1 VPGELSSHGVPLPP
15 DLRAGPVIVGVEA
28 AQTAGRQLR
37 AAVFLARSLDRPL
50 LVVHIRR
57 RVMPVAEGYLPVG
70 DDLQMSP
77 EIEKALNDDLAKG
90 LHNSGDL
97 AGIDWQLFCGY
108 GEAAVELVRI
118 ADDKDAACVV
128 VGKRTSGVSELLHR
142 ITSGSVSR
150 AVVAAHKFPV
160 LVVP

>member
-1 VPGELSSHGVPLPP
+1 MPGELSSHGVPLPP
-15 DLRAGPVIVGVEA
+15 DLRSGPVIVGIESV
-28 AQTAGRQLR
+28 QTAGRQLR
-37 AAVFLARSLDRPL
+37 GAVFLARCLDRPL

-70 DDLQMSP
+70 EDLQMSP
-77 EIEKALNDDLAKG
+77 EVEQALNDDLAQG
-90 LHNSGDL
+90 SAGSGDL
-97 AGIDWQLFCGY
+97 AGVDWQLYCGY

-128 VGKRTSGVSELLHR
+128 VGKRTSGISELLHR

-160 LVVP
+160 MVFP

>member
-1 VPGELSSHGVPLPP
+1 
-15 DLRAGPVIVGVEA
+15 VIVGVESPDV
-28 AQTAGRQLR
+28 AGRPVR
-37 AAVFLARSLDRPL
+37 AAVFLSRSLDRPL
-50 LVVHIRR
+50 LIVHIRR

-70 DDLQMSP
+70 EDLQMSP
-77 EIEKALNDDLAKG
+77 EVEKALNDDLAQG
-90 LHNSGDL
+90 LRDSGDL
-97 AGIDWQLFCGY
+97 TGVEWQLYCGY
-108 GEAAVELVRI
+108 REAAVELVRI

-128 VGKRTSGVSELLHR
+128 VGKRTSGISELLHR

>member
-1 VPGELSSHGVPLPP
+1 
-15 DLRAGPVIVGVEA
+15 VIVGVESA
-28 AQTAGRQLR
+28 DTAGRTVR
-37 AAVFLARSLDRPL
+37 AAVFLARSLDRAV

-70 DDLQMSP
+70 EDLQMSA
-77 EIEKALNDDLAKG
+77 EVEKALNDELASG
-90 LHNSGDL
+90 LQAAGDL
-97 AGIDWQLFCGY
+97 AGVDWKLLCGY

-128 VGKRTSGVSELLHR
+128 VGKRASGVSELLHR

-150 AVVAAHKFPV
+150 AVVASHKFPV